1 MVEFIR
7 QTILPL
13 YGIAASD
20 VTSATIAPLGNGH
33 INQTYLVKWP
43 AGQMVLQQINTT
55 VFTKPDVLIDNAA
68 KVSHHLIQKSTL
80 GEYQLDVI
88 SPVVLKDGSL
98 SVNLGDKG
106 YWRAISY
113 LANSHTIEVVTN
125 QDEAKMA
132 ASAFGHFAHAL
143 SDLDANSLQ
152 DVIPNFL
159 NLPLRI
165 QQLKQAVADD
175 KSQRLADCQQWVDLV
190 LSQQAL
196 FAELAQVEQ
205 QLPLRICHNDTKINN
220 MLFDKRDMSSMAV
233 IDIDTCMKGY
243 LMYDFGDMVRAFCS
257 PEEED
262 STALDKVI
270 ARPEIIK
277 AATQAYTEQLSAILT
292 PLEKR
297 SLWLGIKVMALM
309 LGSRFLTD
317 HLNGDVYFGIH
328 REGHNLD
335 RAANQLTIYNS
346 LVAQEA
352 QLVTLFE

>member
-13 YGIAASD
+13 YGITDENAS
-20 VTSATIAPLGNGH
+20 IAPLGNGH
-33 INQTYLVKWP
+33 INQTFLVRWST
-43 AGQMVLQQINTT
+43 GQLVLQQINTT
-55 VFTKPDVLIDNAA
+55 VFTEPDVLIENAA

-88 SPVVLKDGSL
+88 SPVVLKDGRL
-98 SVNLGDKG
+98 SVDLGDRG

-125 QDEAKMA
+125 TEQAEMA
-132 ASAFGHFAHAL
+132 ASAFGHFAFAL
-143 SDLDANSLQ
+143 SDLDANSLI

-159 NLPLRI
+159 NLPQRI
-165 QQLKQAVADD
+165 EQLKQAIAEDNAGRLEHCKPWADF
-175 KSQRLADCQQWVDLV
+175 V

-196 FAELAQVEQ
+196 FAELEQ
-205 QLPLRICHNDTKINN
+205 IESQLPLRVCHNDTKINN

-262 STALDKVI
+262 STALDKVV
-270 ARPEIIK
+270 ARPEIIA
-277 AATQAYTEQLSAILT
+277 AATQAYTDQLAAILT

-335 RAANQLTIYNS
+335 RAANQLTVYKS

-352 QLVTLFE
+352 QLMALFE